1 MLSLR
6 LAPELLLSLYPL
18 ELLEEG
24 RVLEAEGPE
33 LVREVRL
40 LLVVMAPGHLDTRPR
55 HP

>member
-6 LAPELLLSLYPL
+6 LTPELLLSLYPL
-18 ELLEEG
+18 ELLEKG

-33 LVREVRL
+33 LVGEVRL
-40 LLVVMAPGHLDTRPR
+40 LLVMMAPGHLDTRPR